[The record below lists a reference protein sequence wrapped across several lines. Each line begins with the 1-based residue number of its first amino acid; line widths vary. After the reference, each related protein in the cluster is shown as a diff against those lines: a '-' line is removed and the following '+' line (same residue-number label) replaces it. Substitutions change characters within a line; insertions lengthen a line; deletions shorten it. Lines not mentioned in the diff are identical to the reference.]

1 MMLKVGELAKRTG
14 LTVRTLHHYDSIG
27 LLRPSG
33 RSDGGYRLYNQAD
46 VARLHGV
53 QALRGLG
60 LPLEDIGRLLGEAG
74 ASLPQIVDRQLQAL
88 TLQIEQ
94 ASALRRRLELVQ
106 AKFAAGDEPGLDDWL
121 ATLQLMTTCAKYFSP
136 AEMETIFGNWSA
148 FQPQWLALGGDIR
161 ALMQAGV
168 PALDPQVQP
177 LAQRWMGLMHT
188 WMQGDFDVMQ
198 RWGHMYLQ
206 EPGVQQQS
214 GLDLALVNYIEQAVK
229 LRLSLLLRYIEEADL
244 RRLGHVP
251 EADWQALAQAV
262 QAALDA
268 GATPDSAEGQALAR
282 RWVALTDRLTRG
294 DRALR
299 DRLQRAHAQE
309 PLLRQGA
316 MLPERARSFLLLARN
331 ALDLMEPPDSD
342 GA

>member
-33 RSDGGYRLYNQAD
+33 RSEGGYRLYDQGD
-46 VARLHGV
+46 IARLHGV
-53 QALRGLG
+53 QALRALG
-60 LPLEDIGRLLGEAG
+60 LPLEDIGRLLGEGG

-88 TLQIEQ
+88 TQQIEQ

-106 AKFAAGDEPGLDDWL
+106 ARFAAGDEPGLDDWL
-121 ATLQLMTTCAKYFSP
+121 ATLELMTTGAKYFSP
-136 AEMETIFGNWSA
+136 AELETIFGNWA
-148 FQPQWLALGGDIR
+148 GVEAQWPPLAAEIR

-168 PALDPQVQP
+168 PALDPRLQP

-188 WMQGDFDVMQ
+188 WMEGDFDVMQ
-198 RWGHMYLQ
+198 RWGRMYLQ
-206 EPGVQQQS
+206 EPGVQGSS
-214 GLDLALVNYIEQAVK
+214 GLDLALVNYIEEAVQ
-229 LRLSLLLRYIEEADL
+229 LRLSLLLRYIDEADL

-251 EADWQALAQAV
+251 EADWRALAQAV

-268 GATPDSAEGQALAR
+268 GVTPGSAEGQALAR
-282 RWVALTDRLTRG
+282 RWLALTDTLTRG
-294 DRALR
+294 DRDLR
-299 DRLQRAHAQE
+299 DRLQRAYAEE
-309 PLLRQGA
+309 PTLRQGA
-316 MLPERARSFLLLARN
+316 MLPERERNFLLQARDI
-331 ALDLMEPPDSD
+331 LDANLGAD